1 MAKDK
6 PADFN
11 VSNPNPMPAVGTATI
26 DAPEL
31 TQDGKQLQLN
41 ARSVKTT
48 QHAWEIC
55 TATETAN
62 KHRSLRTADIQA
74 VYDGAPPRNFADKL
88 QKAQNYQSNFSTR
101 WLAGIVDVAVLRMV
115 KAITSQVYL
124 TKSQLPSTFQN
135 FKEKSGIFQ
144 AKATKLFRAWPGFSD
159 ITNRLTKEDALHGY
173 CYAVWMDTFTW
184 KPTFFS
190 QENAYV
196 PEQSGMDL
204 DQLQFFVAKQDF
216 LLHEFIDLFQDEQ
229 AASDAG
235 YDIENCVLAANAATI
250 RNPRDD
256 IMTTQYRKFADMI
269 ADGTLGL
276 TYTAVGP
283 RIVKVYML
291 WNREYDGK
299 VSFWIIERDTGRLL
313 RFSEKIYDKM
323 SQVVTAFSLEPGNGH
338 IHSSKG
344 LGRKLISMALAIE
357 EGRNNAADASR
368 LGAMLALKVP
378 TKDRAKL
385 QPVIHSPFIVLPSE
399 IDVVQQRFGINADEF
414 LKLDTTMAAWV
425 QQSSGAYIS
434 SNLDPAGTS
443 KKTATESS
451 IDAAREQESTDQVRA
466 RFIDQFAA
474 MITQMQ
480 ERAFS
485 DDNIAKAKRI
495 FERIAA
501 GEEETE
507 SVYEGTDDADT
518 IRTIVEM
525 LKFELTADEIKI
537 LRKSS
542 ATGIA
547 HADDIATNSGITQL
561 AALYTGNPN
570 IDQIE
575 LLKRNVEAIAGPEA
589 AKQLVIGNLDQTIA
603 SEAARQQLLEATSMI
618 QLGLPVPVSP
628 RDNHT
633 VHAIT
638 LKTLLESTIPTLSQ
652 NPTPD
657 QKLMKG
663 ISLGIN
669 HMAEHLEAA
678 STSGNNSKD
687 VAELG
692 KWLTQFTSDFKQ
704 AVQIQ
709 EQAKA
714 GAEVGLVAG
723 KMAAM
728 GAPMAAPA
736 ANQPAS
742 QASELDIG
750 AKIGMEHTNDPA
762 EAQKIAQDHIN
773 ENPQYYS
780 KMIEAGLAE
789 QPTQ

>member
-11 VSNPNPMPAVGTATI
+11 VSNPNPMPAVGSATI

-62 KHRSLRTADIQA
+62 KHRSLRTADLQA
-74 VYDGAPPRNFADKL
+74 AYDGAPPRNFADKL

-124 TKSQLPSTFQN
+124 TKSQLPSSFQN

-144 AKATKLFRAWPGFSD
+144 AKTTKLFRAWPGFSD
-159 ITNRLTKEDALHGY
+159 LTNRLVKEDALHGY
-173 CYAVWMDTFTW
+173 CYGVWMDTITW

-229 AASDAG
+229 AAADAG
-235 YDIENCVLAANAATI
+235 YDVQNCVLAANAATI

-256 IMTTQYRKFADMI
+256 ILTTQYRKFADMI

-283 RIVKVYML
+283 RIVKVYLL

-299 VSFWIIERDTGRLL
+299 VSFWMIERDTGRLL

-323 SQVVTAFSLEPGNGH
+323 SQVVAAFSLEPGNGH

-378 TKDRAKL
+378 TKDRQKL

-399 IDVVQQRFGINADEF
+399 IEVVQQRMAVSADEF
-414 LKLDTTMAAWV
+414 LKLDANMGAWV

-466 RFIDQFAA
+466 RWIDQFAA

-485 DDNIAKAKRI
+485 DDNIDKAKRI
-495 FERIAA
+495 FDRIAK

-507 SVYEGTDDADT
+507 ALYDNMDDADA
-518 IRTIVEM
+518 IRTLVEM
-525 LKFELTADEIKI
+525 LKFELTVDEIKI
-537 LRKSS
+537 LRKSP

-547 HADDIATNSGITQL
+547 HVDDIATSAGISQI

-589 AKQLVIGNLDQTIA
+589 AKQLVIANLDQTIA
-603 SEAARQQLLEATSMI
+603 SEAARQQLLEATTMI
-618 QLGLPVPVSP
+618 QLGLPVPISP

-638 LKTLLESTIPTLSQ
+638 MKTLLESTIPTLSQ

-669 HMAEHLEAA
+669 HMGEHLEAA
-678 STSGNNSKD
+678 RVAGNASKD
-687 VAELG
+687 IAELG

-704 AVQIQ
+704 AVQLQ

-728 GAPMAAPA
+728 GAPVAPA
-736 ANQPAS
+736 QQPTS
-742 QASELDIG
+742 TASELDIG
-750 AKIGMEHTNDPA
+750 TKIEMEHTDNPE
-762 EAQKIAQDHIN
+762 EAQKIAQDHFN
-773 ENPQYYS
+773 ENPQY
-780 KMIEAGLAE
+780 
-789 QPTQ
+789 